1 MQSYESVDQK
11 SNVNDI
17 LNWLII
23 GRNVTPSFWS
33 VSYILRAPIRMAV
46 RKRGVTF

>member
-1 MQSYESVDQK
+1 MQSYDPVDKK

-23 GRNVTPSFWS
+23 VRNVTPSF
-33 VSYILRAPIRMAV
+33 
-46 RKRGVTF
+46 